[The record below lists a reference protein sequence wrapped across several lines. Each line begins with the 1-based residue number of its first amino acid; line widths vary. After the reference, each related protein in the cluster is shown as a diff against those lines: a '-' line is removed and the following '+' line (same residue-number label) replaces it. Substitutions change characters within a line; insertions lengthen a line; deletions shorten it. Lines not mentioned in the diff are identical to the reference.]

1 MKVFKFGGAS
11 VKDSSGVKNLKKIL
25 LLFGNE
31 PITVVI
37 SAMGK
42 TTNSMEKILDAWL
55 QHSDEL
61 PILLNQLTQY
71 HLDIIHELNIPQS
84 DISDH
89 IDPLLEQLKAIL
101 TEKPSEHYDYEYDR
115 IVPFGEYL
123 STTIVSLFLNREG
136 IHNRLLNA
144 AHLIR
149 TDNRFREGQV
159 DWETTENLILEAYQ
173 TYSEPLKITQG
184 FIGGTFEKSTT
195 TLGREGS
202 DYSAAIF
209 AYVLNAEEV
218 TIWKDVP
225 GLLNADPKRF
235 DNVVKIDQLPYEE
248 AIELAY
254 YGATVIHPKTIKPL
268 QNKQIPLY
276 VKPF

>member
-1 MKVFKFGGAS
+1 
-11 VKDSSGVKNLKKIL
+11 
-25 LLFGNE
+25 
-31 PITVVI
+31 
-37 SAMGK
+37 MGK

-235 DNVVKIDQLPYEE
+235 DNVLNIHQHPTKRRLSWLIM
-248 AIELAY
+248 ELR
-254 YGATVIHPKTIKPL
+254 
-268 QNKQIPLY
+268 
-276 VKPF
+276 